1 MDAGGPN
8 TKLREHRRNRYG
20 LPGDEQ
26 VIFWRRHHW
35 TVLVRMVLVPIIVT
49 LGTVLL
55 FLVVSAQ
62 LDAPVYE
69 PGLQMAQAVVQV
81 ILLGLVVLSLV
92 GLVYQIWNW
101 SSDWIILT
109 NRRLIVR
116 EATPL
121 LREQRREIPLGK
133 VQNAITTLPGPL
145 HMSLNFGRLVVD
157 TAGLGQVRVEDVP
170 NPALLR
176 DLIMAEQKKVMAA
189 SQPTRA
195 NYLQHV
201 ARNILYDVPAPAAP
215 QGTLAVPSPREG
227 FGLFNT
233 LFPFRPQRDGLTVV
247 WHKHWWFL
255 LRGLL
260 IPILLLLFF
269 EGVEIAAAVFF
280 TVIGSDQNPA
290 DPILAFVRPFIWFI
304 ALLVALY
311 QWEDWR
317 NDYYEIRDD
326 RLIDREALPLGL
338 FEQTKQTELRRITD
352 IRNEVPGPLAM
363 LLDFGDVIIKTPG
376 EAVAFTF
383 DGVPKPRE
391 VLGEIM
397 DRIEALREREQFQT
411 TRDMQDLLRAF
422 TREIQ
427 HWQQQQ
433 VQHAPPQPPSSPQP

>member
-8 TKLREHRRNRYG
+8 TKAHSPRRRTRSG
-20 LPGDEQ
+20 LPAGED

-35 TVLVRMVLVPIIVT
+35 TVLLRMILLPIIVT
-49 LGTVLL
+49 LGLLLL
-55 FLVVSAQ
+55 FLFVNAQ
-62 LDAPVYE
+62 LDTPVYDS
-69 PGLQMAQAVVQV
+69 GLQTIGAL
-81 ILLGLVVLSLV
+81 IRVVLLALV
-92 GLVYQIWNW
+92 FFGVLAGLYQFWNW
-101 SSDWIILT
+101 SSDWVILT

-121 LREQRREIPLGK
+121 IREQRREVPLGK
-133 VQNAITTLPGPL
+133 VQNAVTTLPGPL
-145 HMSLNFGRLVVD
+145 NMSLNFGRLVVD

-170 NPALLR
+170 APDMMR

-189 SQPTRA
+189 SQPQRTE
-195 NYLQHV
+195 YLQHV
-201 ARNILYDVPAPAAP
+201 ARNILYNVPAPPPP
-215 QGTLAVPSPREG
+215 QGALAVESSPREG
-227 FGLFNT
+227 FGIFNV
-233 LFPFRPQRDGLTVV
+233 LFPFRPQRDGMTVI

-255 LRGLL
+255 LRGLAL
-260 IPILLLLFF
+260 PIGIILFYEALELATVLFF
-269 EGVEIAAAVFF
+269 N
-280 TVIGSDQNPA
+280 VIGSDRDPA
-290 DPILAFVRPFIWFI
+290 EPFLAFLRPFVWII
-304 ALLVALY
+304 ALIIALY

-317 NDYYEIRDD
+317 NDYYEVRDD

-376 EAVAFTF
+376 ESVAFTF

-397 DRIEALREREQFQT
+397 DRIESLREREQFQT
-411 TRDMQDLLRAF
+411 ARDMQDLLRAF

-427 HWQQQQ
+427 HWQSQ
-433 VQHAPPQPPSSPQP
+433 APQPQPQPPPPP